1 MQLIKFKSEEPKTAF
16 APVWDY
22 AIGEDYLIVDKVYWS
37 LIKNIILKKEKEI
50 INFTRPSNENKE
62 NISSYDGYTGLGSN
76 SLTSRFQH
84 FNVFNWEES
93 ELTAIKEGIKKKY
106 FEYLSLL
113 NVPRRKV
120 WIQCWANVM
129 RKGEEIKPHLHGVGP
144 YSYLGG
150 HICVTYN
157 NTSTFYINPVNQIN
171 DPEVYES
178 KNEIGK
184 ITLFKSCVPHYT
196 SVNNSDHERITIAFD
211 FIVNEDPN
219 DKSNLILIDDGI
231 N

>member
-1 MQLIKFKSEEPKTAF
+1 MQLIRFKSEEPKTAF

-22 AIGEDYLIVDKVYWS
+22 TIGEDYLSRDIVYWS

-50 INFTRPSNENKE
+50 INSTRPSNENKE
-62 NISSYDGYTGLGSN
+62 NISSYDGYTGLGVN
-76 SLTSRFQH
+76 SLTSRFQS
-84 FNVFNWEES
+84 FNVFKWEEY
-93 ELTAIKEGIKKKY
+93 ELTVMKEGIKKKY
-106 FEYLSLL
+106 FEYLRLL
-113 NVPRRKV
+113 NIPRRKV

-129 RKGEEIKPHLHGVGP
+129 RKGEVIKPHLHGVGP

-150 HICVTYN
+150 HISVTCN

-184 ITLFKSCVPHYT
+184 ITLFESCVPHYT

-211 FIVNEDPN
+211 FIVDEDKN
-219 DKSNLILIDDGI
+219 DKSNLILLDDID